1 MGTTVNLG
9 NHFETFAAQMVQS
22 GRYNNTSELV
32 REGLR
37 IIEERERRLAALDTT
52 LELSRAD
59 VKAGRAKPAED
70 VFDRLEA
77 KYTKMAQE
85 RGEP

>member
-1 MGTTVNLG
+1 MATSVYLG
-9 NHFETFAAQMVQS
+9 DHFESFAAEMVQS

-37 IIEERERRLAALDTT
+37 IIEERERRLASLDSS
-52 LELSRAD
+52 LERSRAD
-59 VKAGRAKPAED
+59 VEAGRVKPATV

-77 KYTKMAQE
+77 KYMKMAEE
-85 RGEP
+85 RGDL

>member
-1 MGTTVNLG
+1 MATSVYLG
-9 NHFETFAAQMVQS
+9 DHFESFAAQMVQS

-37 IIEERERRLAALDTT
+37 IIEERERRLASLDSS
-52 LELSRAD
+52 LERSRAD
-59 VKAGRAKPAED
+59 VEAGRVKPAKV

-77 KYTKMAQE
+77 KYIKMAEE
-85 RGEP
+85 RGHL

>member
-1 MGTTVNLG
+1 MATSVYLG
-9 NHFETFAAQMVQS
+9 EHFERFAAQMVQS

-37 IIEERERRLAALDTT
+37 IVEERERRLASLDAT
-52 LELSRAD
+52 LERSRAD
-59 VKAGRAKPAED
+59 VKTARVKSAED

-77 KYTKMAQE
+77 KYARLAQE
-85 RGEP
+85 QGDR

>member
-1 MGTTVNLG
+1 MATSVYLG
-9 NHFETFAAQMVQS
+9 EHFERFAARMVQS

-37 IIEERERRLAALDTT
+37 IVEERERRLAALDAS
-52 LELSRAD
+52 LERSRTDAE
-59 VKAGRAKPAED
+59 AGRVKPAEE

-77 KYTKMAQE
+77 KYLRMAQE
-85 RGEP
+85 RGDL

>member
-9 NHFETFAAQMVQS
+9 KHFEAFAAEMVQS

-32 REGLR
+32 RDALR
-37 IIEERERRLAALDTT
+37 IVEERERRLSSLDAT
-52 LELSRAD
+52 LERSRAD
-59 VKAGRAKPAED
+59 VEAGRVKPAEE

-77 KYTKMAQE
+77 KYMRMAQE
-85 RGEP
+85 RGE

>member
-9 NHFETFAAQMVQS
+9 NHFERFAAQMIQS

-32 REGLR
+32 RDGLR
-37 IIEERERRLAALDTT
+37 IIEERERRLSSLDDV
-52 LELSRAD
+52 LARSRED
-59 VKAGRAKPAED
+59 VKAGRVTPAED

-77 KYTKMAQE
+77 ELNALPDTA
-85 RGEP
+85 P

>member
-1 MGTTVNLG
+1 MATSVYLG
-9 NHFETFAAQMVQS
+9 EHFETFAAQMVQS

-37 IIEERERRLAALDTT
+37 IIEERERRLASLDAT
-52 LELSRAD
+52 LERSRAD
-59 VKAGRAKPAED
+59 AEAGRVKSAED

-77 KYTKMAQE
+77 KYTQMAE
-85 RGEP
+85 AREDL

>member
-1 MGTTVNLG
+1 MATSVYLG
-9 NHFETFAAQMVQS
+9 EHFESFAAQMVQS

-37 IIEERERRLAALDTT
+37 IIEERERRLASLDAAL
-52 LELSRAD
+52 ERSRAD
-59 VKAGRAKPAED
+59 AKAGRVKPAED

-77 KYTKMAQE
+77 KYMRMAE
-85 RGEP
+85 ARGDL

>member
-1 MGTTVNLG
+1 MATSVYLG
-9 NHFETFAAQMVQS
+9 EHFESFAARMVQS

-37 IIEERERRLAALDTT
+37 IIEERERRLASLDAT
-52 LELSRAD
+52 LERSRAD
-59 VKAGRAKPAED
+59 MQAGRVKPAEE

-77 KYTKMAQE
+77 KYLRMAE
-85 RGEP
+85 GNGNL

>member
-1 MGTTVNLG
+1 MATSVYLG
-9 NHFETFAAQMVQS
+9 AHFENFAAQMVQS

-37 IIEERERRLAALDTT
+37 IIEERERRLASLDTR
-52 LELSRAD
+52 LERSRAD
-59 VKAGRAKPAED
+59 VKAGRVKPAEQ

-77 KYTKMAQE
+77 EYSRMAEE
-85 RGEP
+85 RGDL

>member
-1 MGTTVNLG
+1 MATSVYLG
-9 NHFETFAAQMVQS
+9 EHFESFAARMVQS

-37 IIEERERRLAALDTT
+37 IIEERERRLAFLDAT
-52 LELSRAD
+52 LERSRAD
-59 VKAGRAKPAED
+59 MQAGRVKPAEE

-77 KYTKMAQE
+77 KYLRMAE
-85 RGEP
+85 RNGDL